1 MRGAEASCSLHSP
14 RPQGT
19 EELSKGLMQGTQC
32 PGAFPLCSVS
42 QNMLWS
48 VAVGSPES
56 VRSWPGLAGA
66 EGMNRVRGSS
76 HSGIVTGTGPH
87 RTMNTRLENLE
98 LILWHWG
105 AIACL

>member
-19 EELSKGLMQGTQC
+19 EELSKGHSALVPSLG
-32 PGAFPLCSVS
+32 SVS

-48 VAVGSPES
+48 VVVGSPES
-56 VRSWPGLAGA
+56 VRPWPSLAGA

-76 HSGIVTGTGPH
+76 HSGKVTGTGPQ
-87 RTMNTRLENLE
+87 RTMNAKLENLE

>member
-19 EELSKGLMQGTQC
+19 EELSKGHSALVPSLG
-32 PGAFPLCSVS
+32 SVS

-48 VAVGSPES
+48 VVVGSPES
-56 VRSWPGLAGA
+56 VRPWPSLAGA

-76 HSGIVTGTGPH
+76 HSGKVTGTGPQ
-87 RTMNTRLENLE
+87 RTGEFRANPLALGNHSMSLSS
-98 LILWHWG
+98 
-105 AIACL
+105 